1 MAKSSDTVSN
11 YLSLLSEIESKRFVP
26 IYLLHGDETY
36 FIDSL
41 TDALENNVLPEAER
55 SFNQSVVYGKDIK
68 MADLIAMVKRYP
80 MMSDYQLIVVKDAQD
95 LKEWD
100 LLLNYV
106 ENPLKSTILVLA
118 FRNAKMD
125 LRTKTGKAI
134 ASHKE
139 FNSAK
144 LRDYQIAN
152 WLPKFAQS
160 KGRSIDVD
168 AIERIKDLL
177 GSDLQLI
184 HNELEKIFVTVKEEF
199 IRASHV
205 EEHVGFNRE
214 YNVFEL
220 QTAIGQRNFN
230 KSVQI
235 AHQMGI
241 KSEKGDLMRMVPVLF
256 GFFTKIVALHC
267 SKANS
272 KNDLAQEIGVSP
284 FFMDDYLSA
293 KSNYSLTDLEW
304 AISQMKYLDLRL
316 KGVHRGAATDGELLV
331 EAVVNIL
338 KRTK

>member
-1 MAKSSDTVSN
+1 MAKSSDTISS
-11 YLSLLSEIESKRFVP
+11 YLTLMTEIKSRKFSP
-26 IYLLHGDETY
+26 IYLLHGEETY

-41 TDALENNVLPEAER
+41 TDLLENTVLPEAER
-55 SFNQSVVYGKDIK
+55 SFNQTVVYGKELK
-68 MADLIAMVKRYP
+68 MPDLVSMAKRYP

-100 LLLNYV
+100 MLLNYV
-106 ENPLKSTILVLA
+106 ENPLKSTIIVFA

-125 LRTKTGKAI
+125 LRTKVGKTL
-134 ASHKE
+134 ASFRE
-139 FNSAK
+139 FNSEK
-144 LRDYQIAN
+144 LKEYQIAN

-160 KGRSIDVD
+160 KGRSIDVE

-177 GSDLQLI
+177 GSDLPLI

-220 QTAIGQRNFN
+220 QTALGYRNFN

-235 AHQMGI
+235 AHQM
-241 KSEKGDLMRMVPVLF
+241 SLRAEKGELMRMVPVIF
-256 GFFTKIVALHC
+256 GFFTKVIIAHT
-267 SKANS
+267 SKAAS
-272 KNDLAQEIGVSP
+272 KNDLAAELGVRP
-284 FFMDDYLSA
+284 FFVDDYLAA
-293 KSNYSLTDLEW
+293 KSNYSLGELDW
-304 AISQMKYLDLRL
+304 VISQLKYLDLRL
-316 KGVHRGAATDGELLV
+316 KGVNRGAATDGELLI

-338 KRTK
+338 RKSK